1 MAENRV
7 VDDVIVKIFTM
18 TSTAKG
24 YTTKTLHLEMLLQC
38 SYIRLGLPTSFGSFF
53 LKMPKIWVAR
63 MTLNGEEKGGWPNS

>member
-7 VDDVIVKIFTM
+7 VGDVIIKIFTM

-24 YTTKTLHLEMLLQC
+24 YTTKTLRPEMLLQC
-38 SYIRLGLPTSFGSFF
+38 SYIRLGLPSSFGSFF